1 MIEKVKERQGVTA
14 RENKKGIIVKLKLWL
29 K

>member
-1 MIEKVKERQGVTA
+1 MIEKVKEGLQQ
-14 RENKKGIIVKLKLWL
+14 EKNKKGIILKLKLWL

>member
-1 MIEKVKERQGVTA
+1 MIEKVKGRQGLQQ
-14 RENKKGIIVKLKLWL
+14 EKNKKGIILKLKLWL